1 MGTGGYIW
9 KQNQIIID
17 KKYGFLQKKLKKSLI
32 LSYFLHKQTVSLQ
45 DIPPWCGVESV
56 ESGGARVSRCHD
68 RHARP
73 HHLRDQQPGAQSRL
87 TWARVHTLTHFLSIT
102 KLSLML
108 APISD

>member
-17 KKYGFLQKKLKKSLI
+17 KKYGFLQKKLKKNLI
-32 LSYFLHKQTVSLQ
+32 LSYFSTNKKFLCR
-45 DIPPWCGVESV
+45 IFPRGVKSV

-102 KLSLML
+102 KRSLML
-108 APISD
+108 APIGD